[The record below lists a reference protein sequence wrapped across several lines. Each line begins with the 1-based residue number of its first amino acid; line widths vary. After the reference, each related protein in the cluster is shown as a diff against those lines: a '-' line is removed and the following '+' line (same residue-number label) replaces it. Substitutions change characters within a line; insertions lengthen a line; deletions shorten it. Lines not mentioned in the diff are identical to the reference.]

1 MELSFKHQL
10 GLVCVILLFPA
21 LCYCNEYTKSRAT
34 FYSTPDGYGTPT
46 GACGFGEYGRKMDG
60 YDGRV
65 SGVSG
70 LWNNGAGCGTCYWVR
85 CNMPNV
91 CDVKGVYL
99 TVTDQG
105 YGDRTDF
112 VMSLRAFTKLGVNDN
127 AAAELKKLG
136 TVDIEYARVPC
147 TFDGNI
153 LFHIQET
160 SSNPGYFAM
169 VILDVNGIHDVTA
182 VEMWQMESR
191 QWKPLNRNYGAVFD
205 FPNPPSG
212 EIRLRF
218 MVSGMSDWV
227 DPKIVIP
234 SNWKPG
240 ATYTTNVQ
248 LK

>member
-34 FYSTPDGYGTPT
+34 FYSTPDGYGTPSKVQH
-46 GACGFGEYGRKMDG
+46 AKC
-60 YDGRV
+60 
-65 SGVSG
+65 
-70 LWNNGAGCGTCYWVR
+70 VR
-85 CNMPNV
+85 CE
-91 CDVKGVYL
+91 GVYL

-112 VMSLRAFTKLGVNDN
+112 VIAYAPSQKLGVNDN

-169 VILDVNGIHDVTA
+169 VILD
-182 VEMWQMESR
+182 MESR